1 MAYIDV
7 NQINGVL
14 GYGVF
19 VYAPLTASRR
29 QRAKH
34 PDRLSG
40 DDLDDWVSRRP
51 EVPKAYLNLADP
63 KCPRYLSSL
72 DRLHRRRHDISN
84 ISLREFR
91 MLAALSENSVMDY
104 REDAPITLQ
113 EAGWMIERLNEDLK
127 LTDPHDPRYESLGHA
142 RFLWLEVR
150 QKLEEG
156 DVVTVRPTE
165 RPEYI

>member
-1 MAYIDV
+1 
-7 NQINGVL
+7 
-14 GYGVF
+14 
-19 VYAPLTASRR
+19 
-29 QRAKH
+29 
-34 PDRLSG
+34 
-40 DDLDDWVSRRP
+40 
-51 EVPKAYLNLADP
+51 
-63 KCPRYLSSL
+63 
-72 DRLHRRRHDISN
+72 
-84 ISLREFR
+84 
-91 MLAALSENSVMDY
+91 LAALSENSVMDY